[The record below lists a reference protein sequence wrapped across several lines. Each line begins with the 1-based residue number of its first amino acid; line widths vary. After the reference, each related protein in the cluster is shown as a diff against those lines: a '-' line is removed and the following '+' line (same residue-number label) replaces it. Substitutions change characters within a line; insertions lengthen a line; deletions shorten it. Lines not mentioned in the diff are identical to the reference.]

1 MTQTQKWRQPAIS
14 DLPSAQQM
22 QSALV
27 ENIAAI
33 KRNEQLCCKSS
44 KRIRRIAI
52 QRQTKLQGIMTGADE
67 HERDHASKRA
77 RESPCE
83 RARENAQN
91 AAACHNSR
99 SIYTFKAKELL

>member
-1 MTQTQKWRQPAIS
+1 
-14 DLPSAQQM
+14 M

-77 RESPCE
+77 RE
-83 RARENAQN
+83 NAQN